1 MTNQISQVVRSAKGC
16 SIALLAALLVLIG
29 SQTMAGTQQLA
40 GSEWRPLEIAGE
52 LIPADA
58 SMFIRFEADGKVRGH
73 GGCNALFGAYKIDK
87 VTLRI
92 GPLAATRK
100 ACQSEVMSKEGR
112 FVAALEKSRIYLR
125 DAAKLTLKDAQGVT
139 TMRLIQTDFD

>member
-1 MTNQISQVVRSAKGC
+1 MTNQISQVARSAKGC
-16 SIALLAALLVLIG
+16 SIALLAALVG
-29 SQTMAGTQQLA
+29 TQTMAGTQQLA

-87 VTLRI
+87 VALRI

-125 DAAKLTLKDAQGVT
+125 DATKLTLKDAQGVT